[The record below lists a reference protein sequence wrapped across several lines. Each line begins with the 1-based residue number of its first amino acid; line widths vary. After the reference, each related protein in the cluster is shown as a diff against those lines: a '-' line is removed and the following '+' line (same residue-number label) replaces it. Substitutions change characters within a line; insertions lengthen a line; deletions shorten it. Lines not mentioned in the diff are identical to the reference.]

1 MAEEKNETKKS
12 ASASSTSTS
21 SSTPAKIEVVG
32 PVDNNSGSSVLRFVR
47 DAESKPPI
55 DIVPGQVLTVG
66 GNGGDVTKAEAER
79 LLAYTRWEF
88 KEVNE

>member
-1 MAEEKNETKKS
+1 MAEEKNETKK
-12 ASASSTSTS
+12 ASTSSTSS
-21 SSTPAKIEVVG
+21 APSKIEVVG